1 MIAGTIIASSTVAD
15 GIQAMAAA
23 SSWLSRVSA
32 FLHWDSGGWRW
43 GCGRDSRGRVLRSF
57 WTWEWRR
64 ERKRDW

>member
-1 MIAGTIIASSTVAD
+1 
-15 GIQAMAAA
+15 MAAA

-43 GCGRDSRGRVLRSF
+43 GSGRDSRGRVVRSF